1 MLDPEI
7 IALNKTVLDFI
18 NICGQNLYSIEQYSC
33 RDIPEKRS
41 NQLKDLINS
50 NKQTEDD
57 IIECY
62 AEKET
67 LDCNT
72 DIAIILMI
80 FNDNVVSYLSYNIF
94 QNEDVTEEYKK
105 VAYLTYMCTNKPQRR
120 KNISILLL
128 CIAFIQFLSVNCTS
142 IVTNASP
149 ALLEGLKT
157 KFNFTSFPLSD
168 STFLDEY
175 RSISYLIFKEF
186 NCIYRFDNISDKTKF
201 IQNIKKSINN
211 CKLQEIPE
219 LYDPRSPRGRV
230 IMQRSAILD
239 PRSPRS
245 RSANGGK
252 RYRKTLKKS
261 KKIKKIKRKMRK
273 TK

>member
-1 MLDPEI
+1 MDPEI

-57 IIECY
+57 TLHNIIECY

-94 QNEDVTEEYKK
+94 QKDEHNKI
-105 VAYLTYMCTNKPQRR
+105 AYLTYMCTQKQHRR

-128 CIAFIQFLSVNCTS
+128 CIAFIQYLSINCTS

-219 LYDPRSPRGRV
+219 LYDP
-230 IMQRSAILD
+230 I
-239 PRSPRS
+239 SPRS
-245 RSANGGK
+245 QRPLRSANGGK

-261 KKIKKIKRKMRK
+261 KKIKKTKRKMRK